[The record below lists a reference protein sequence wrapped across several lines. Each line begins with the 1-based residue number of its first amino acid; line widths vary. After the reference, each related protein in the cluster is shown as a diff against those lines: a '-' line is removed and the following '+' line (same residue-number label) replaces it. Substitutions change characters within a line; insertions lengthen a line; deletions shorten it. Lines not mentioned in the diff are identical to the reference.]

1 MVRPNLLTQEGKEM
15 AAKKKAASVG
25 AGAVAAGKAAK
36 DNAYV
41 QRLIEDDDLRDNLRT
56 AYDSARKAYDR
67 MSNGKGPQAA
77 LNDKKTQKELREAAT
92 SLREAAD
99 SLRSAKKS
107 KKRRGGKLLFLLVG
121 VGLAFALS
129 EGLRKKALDTLFG
142 AEEEFEYTSTTTPS
156 ESTAPAGATS

>member
-1 MVRPNLLTQEGKEM
+1 M

-41 QRLIEDDDLRDNLRT
+41 QRLIEDDDLRENLRT
-56 AYDSARKAYDR
+56 AYESARKAYGR

-92 SLREAAD
+92 SLKDAAD
-99 SLRSAKKS
+99 TLRSTRS
-107 KKRRGGKLLFLLVG
+107 RPKKRGRGLLFLIVG

-142 AEEEFEYTSTTTPS
+142 AEEEFEYTSPTTPS
-156 ESTAPAGATS
+156 SSSSSSGSSTTTAGATS

>member
-1 MVRPNLLTQEGKEM
+1 M

-41 QRLIEDDDLRDNLRT
+41 QRLIEDDELRENLRT
-56 AYDSARKAYDR
+56 AYDSARNAYSR
-67 MSNGKGPQAA
+67 MSNGKGPSAA
-77 LNDKKTQKELREAAT
+77 LNDKKTQKQLREAAT
-92 SLREAAD
+92 SLKDAAD
-99 SLRSAKKS
+99 SLRDAKKP
-107 KKRRGGKLLFLLVG
+107 KRRKGRGLLLIVVG

-142 AEEEFEYTSTTTPS
+142 AEEEFEYTSPTTPAS
-156 ESTAPAGATS
+156 NSGSSGSSTAPAGATS

>member
-1 MVRPNLLTQEGKEM
+1 M

-41 QRLIEDDDLRDNLRT
+41 QRLIEDDDLRENLRT
-56 AYDSARKAYDR
+56 AYESARKAYGR

-77 LNDKKTQKELREAAT
+77 LNDKKTQKELREAAS
-92 SLREAAD
+92 SLKEAAD
-99 SLRSAKKS
+99 TLRSARKP
-107 KKRRGGKLLFLLVG
+107 KKRGRGLLFLIVG

-142 AEEEFEYTSTTTPS
+142 AEEEFEYTSPTTASGSSSSPGS
-156 ESTAPAGATS
+156 STTPAGATS

>member
-1 MVRPNLLTQEGKEM
+1 M

-41 QRLIEDDDLRDNLRT
+41 QRLIEDDDLRENLRT
-56 AYDSARKAYDR
+56 AYESARKAYAR

-92 SLREAAD
+92 SLKEAAD
-99 SLRSAKKS
+99 TLRSARS
-107 KKRRGGKLLFLLVG
+107 RPKKRGRGLLFVIVG

-142 AEEEFEYTSTTTPS
+142 AEEEFEYTSPTTPS
-156 ESTAPAGATS
+156 GSSSSSGSSSTPAGATS

>member
-1 MVRPNLLTQEGKEM
+1 M

-41 QRLIEDDDLRDNLRT
+41 QRLIEDQDLRENLRT
-56 AYDSARKAYDR
+56 AYESARKAYAR

-92 SLREAAD
+92 RLKEAAD
-99 SLRSAKKS
+99 TLRSARKP
-107 KKRRGGKLLFLLVG
+107 KKRGRGVLFLVVG

-142 AEEEFEYTSTTTPS
+142 AEEEFEYTSPTTAS
-156 ESTAPAGATS
+156 GSSSSSGSTTPAGATS

>member
-1 MVRPNLLTQEGKEM
+1 M

-41 QRLIEDDDLRDNLRT
+41 QRLIEDDELRDNLRS
-56 AYDSARKAYDR
+56 AYESARAAYGR

-77 LNDKKTQKELREAAT
+77 LNDKKTQKQLREAAT
-92 SLREAAD
+92 SLKDAAD
-99 SLRSAKKS
+99 ALRDAKKP
-107 KKRRGGKLLFLLVG
+107 KRRGRGLMLIVVG
-121 VGLAFALS
+121 VGLAFVLS

-142 AEEEFEYTSTTTPS
+142 AEEEFEYTSPTTPAS
-156 ESTAPAGATS
+156 NGSSTASSSTATSSATN

>member
-1 MVRPNLLTQEGKEM
+1 M

-41 QRLIEDDDLRDNLRT
+41 QRLIEDDDLRENLRT
-56 AYDSARKAYDR
+56 AYESARKAYGR

-77 LNDKKTQKELREAAT
+77 LNDKKTQKQLREAAT
-92 SLREAAD
+92 SLKDAAET
-99 SLRSAKKS
+99 LRSS
-107 KKRRGGKLLFLLVG
+107 GRPKRRGRGLLFLVVG

-142 AEEEFEYTSTTTPS
+142 AEEEFEYTSPTTPS
-156 ESTAPAGATS
+156 SSSSSSAAPAGATS

>member
-1 MVRPNLLTQEGKEM
+1 
-15 AAKKKAASVG
+15 
-25 AGAVAAGKAAK
+25 VAAGKAAK

-41 QRLIEDDDLRDNLRT
+41 QRLIDDDDLRENLRT
-56 AYDSARKAYDR
+56 AYDSARKAYSR

-99 SLRSAKKS
+99 SLRHAKRQ
-107 KKRRGGKLLFLLVG
+107 KKGRGQGVLVLLVG

-142 AEEEFEYTSTTTPS
+142 AEEEFEYVSTAPS
-156 ESTAPAGATS
+156 ETAPAGATS

>member
-1 MVRPNLLTQEGKEM
+1 M

-41 QRLIEDDDLRDNLRT
+41 QRLIEDEDLRANLRT
-56 AYDSARKAYDR
+56 AYESARKAYAR

-92 SLREAAD
+92 SLKEAAD
-99 SLRSAKKS
+99 TLRSARKP
-107 KKRRGGKLLFLLVG
+107 KKRGRGLLFLVVG

-142 AEEEFEYTSTTTPS
+142 AEEEFEYTSPTTS
-156 ESTAPAGATS
+156 SGGSSSSGSTTPAGATS

>member
-1 MVRPNLLTQEGKEM
+1 M

-56 AYDSARKAYDR
+56 AYDSARKAYER
-67 MSNGKGPQAA
+67 MSNGKGPSAA
-77 LNDKKTQKELREAAT
+77 LNDKKTQKQLREAAT

-99 SLRSAKKS
+99 SLKSAKK
-107 KKRRGGKLLFLLVG
+107 KKRRGRGLFILLVG
-121 VGLAFALS
+121 AGLALALS

-142 AEEEFEYTSTTTPS
+142 AEEEFEYTSSTTPTGSGSSTTT
-156 ESTAPAGATS
+156 PAGATS

>member
-1 MVRPNLLTQEGKEM
+1 M

-41 QRLIEDDDLRDNLRT
+41 QALIEDDELRENLRT
-56 AYDSARKAYDR
+56 AYESARKAYGR

-77 LNDKKTQKELREAAT
+77 LNDKKTQKQLREAAT
-92 SLREAAD
+92 SLRDAAD
-99 SLRSAKKS
+99 ALRDAKTKK
-107 KKRRGGKLLFLLVG
+107 KKRGRGLLFIIVG

-142 AEEEFEYTSTTTPS
+142 AEEEFEYTSPTTPTSNGSSTSASSTTTS
-156 ESTAPAGATS
+156 SATS